1 MKQKSVIS
9 VIVMIMLFLITK
21 YNVEALQW
29 FFLHFKQLCGLA
41 FDLLH
46 VSHMT
51 IQERFTSS
59 FKKSMFKLVF
69 SKGTCT
75 LYVIHILTKT
85 DFSDNNVAEIIFSY
99 VFTREY

>member
-1 MKQKSVIS
+1 
-9 VIVMIMLFLITK
+9 MIMLFLITT
-21 YNVEALQW
+21 YNVEALYL

-59 FKKSMFKLVF
+59 NKKTMFKLIF
-69 SKGTCT
+69 STGTYT
-75 LYVIHILTKT
+75 LFIIHSLTKT

-99 VFTREY
+99 IFTREY